1 MTIKAVLFDMG
12 GTLNKADV
20 EHPGEVLQRILA
32 SLGISKSLDEIKM
45 VWLKAEK
52 EAENTSLLS
61 LFGKLQPEEYW
72 YKWNS
77 LALKHLGIEEN
88 AELVKT
94 VHSKWLDFIDFTLYP
109 ESKKVLEEL
118 RKRGL
123 KLGLISTAYEEEIR
137 FVLEKV
143 NLETAIFD
151 IIVGVDTAECM
162 KPHPDIFKY
171 ALRKLKI
178 RPEEAIFVGDSV
190 EADYNGAENAGL
202 HALLIDRKEKAII
215 YGNEKNALLLQQGD
229 LRTIKNLKEILSF
242 LNVKMLVHR

>member
-1 MTIKAVLFDMG
+1 MG

-77 LALKHLGIEEN
+77 LALKHLGMEEN
-88 AELVKT
+88 EELAKT
-94 VHSKWLDFIDFTLYP
+94 VHSKWLDFTEVTLYP

-137 FVLEKV
+137 FALEKV

-151 IIVGVDTAECM
+151 IIVGVDTVQCM
-162 KPHPDIFKY
+162 KPHPAIFQY
-171 ALRKLKI
+171 ALRKLKV
-178 RPEEAIFVGDSV
+178 RPDEAMFVGDDV
-190 EADYNGAENAGL
+190 ELDYKGAENVGMY
-202 HALLIDRKEKAII
+202 ALLIDRTEKQKQS
-215 YGNEKNALLLQQGD
+215 G
-229 LRTIKNLKEILSF
+229 LRTIKNLEEILSQI
-242 LNVKMLVHR
+242 H